1 MESQHWN
8 WRVKIV
14 KAHCP
19 FRVFP
24 LFSVFFRDPKTRKK
38 CTAVQLKMD
47 CGATIYAPQC
57 KFISTAVRFLTLF
70 SMDFTRVQEGFPH
83 VTNLLKNGGY
93 ENWNRTQKIFFGK
106 SSFVQIFYRIFAHLE
121 FSIIKISIHLLK
133 KLTTSH
139 REREKTATKTLSAA
153 VLPLRLGEFASGLR
167 CRPDLKILKKHLR
180 QQADDAEQQ
189 IHLIIVKV

>member
-1 MESQHWN
+1 MLRALVNPAGRHGNLPLQARN
-8 WRVKIV
+8 FNQNYRKI
-14 KAHCP
+14 
-19 FRVFP
+19 
-24 LFSVFFRDPKTRKK
+24 

-70 SMDFTRVQEGFPH
+70 SMDFPRVWDGFPH

-139 REREKTATKTLSAA
+139 REREKLLPKPYRQRSYHSDWGNSQAACAADQTL
-153 VLPLRLGEFASGLR
+153 R
-167 CRPDLKILKKHLR
+167 I
-180 QQADDAEQQ
+180 
-189 IHLIIVKV
+189 